1 MESRIKR
8 AFYHCENSPT
18 SYDSICMK
26 CFRTVS
32 RQKAKEEDL
41 AIDEAGHHC
50 EPERLANL
58 ATPIKPALR

>member
-1 MESRIKR
+1 MYEMLP
-8 AFYHCENSPT
+8 NSLSP
-18 SYDSICMK
+18 
-26 CFRTVS
+26 
-32 RQKAKEEDL
+32 KAKEEDL